1 MRVQDLREKPPFS
14 ILSGFLPFV
23 RAYQDSQDCS
33 PPGRGPSTRTET
45 MSDWTTRVLPE
56 YTRPY
61 GVEEV
66 HDVWFVPNGWP
77 GKGPAISLLVPEC
90 ELQFI
95 PLASDGEL
103 LAFINRPR
111 FNKNVKSWLRYA
123 CKLAT
128 DHRAC
133 LFVAC
138 DTADEVERAAK
149 RATKWL
155 PHHQRAA
162 LERMYDFASRVKEK
176 LS

>member
-1 MRVQDLREKPPFS
+1 VVGGAAAGK
-14 ILSGFLPFV
+14 
-23 RAYQDSQDCS
+23 
-33 PPGRGPSTRTET
+33 GRGAEDEKGAESGGVAKHSRTKI

-56 YTRPY
+56 YTRRF

-66 HDVWFVPNGWP
+66 HDAWFVPKGWP

-90 ELQFI
+90 ESQFVV
-95 PLASDGEL
+95 LTLDGEP

-111 FNKNVKSWLRYA
+111 VNKNVKRWLRYA
-123 CKLAT
+123 CELAT

-133 LFVAC
+133 LFVSC
-138 DTADEVERAAK
+138 DTADEAERAAK
-149 RATKWL
+149 RAAKWL
-155 PHHQRAA
+155 PNHQRAA

>member
-1 MRVQDLREKPPFS
+1 
-14 ILSGFLPFV
+14 
-23 RAYQDSQDCS
+23 
-33 PPGRGPSTRTET
+33 

-77 GKGPAISLLVPEC
+77 GKGPAVSLLVPEC
-90 ELQFI
+90 ELQFVAI
-95 PLASDGEL
+95 GSDGEPVTL
-103 LAFINRPR
+103 INRPQV
-111 FNKNVKSWLRYA
+111 NKNVRRWLRYA
-123 CKLAT
+123 CKIAT
-128 DHRAC
+128 AHRAC

-138 DTADEVERAAK
+138 DTADEAERAAK

-155 PHHQRAA
+155 PNHQRAA
-162 LERMYDFASRVKEK
+162 LERMYDTASRVREK